1 MDQSHFALID
11 ELDQTVSRHVNETQ
25 MMQGDDWTSDW
36 SLHLQHELQISFMNV
51 AVRFGLHEYVRIK
64 LDHGF
69 EETEAS
75 NGQQFLSYAVNP
87 RPIAY
92 RYPLKSKMV
101 SLLLEH
107 RKTRADPN
115 MSMIGQSPWQEALTY
130 VFEQSYGS
138 FYKPREN
145 ERLEQI
151 EIPTLLLIFGANP
164 KAVCKTRAGLMSASD
179 IVDKFLK
186 DCSLPQALELK
197 NFLATRVAEEEE
209 DFIPNHRQTWS
220 FWRWI
225 MCI

>member
-1 MDQSHFALID
+1 VTGPCIC
-11 ELDQTVSRHVNETQ
+11 N
-25 MMQGDDWTSDW
+25 
-36 SLHLQHELQISFMNV
+36 
-51 AVRFGLHEYVRIK
+51 EYVRVK
-64 LDHGF
+64 LNHGF
-69 EETEAS
+69 EETETS

-92 RYPLKSKMV
+92 RYPLSSKMV

-115 MSMIGQSPWQEALTY
+115 VNMIGQSPWQEALNY

-138 FYKPREN
+138 FYEPREN

-151 EIPTLLLIFGANP
+151 EILTLLLIFGANP
-164 KAVCKTRAGLMSASD
+164 RAVCKTRRAGLMSASD
-179 IVDKFLK
+179 IVDEFLK
-186 DCSLPQALELK
+186 DCSLPQALELR
-197 NFLATRVAEEEE
+197 NFLATRVVEEEE
-209 DFIPNHRQTWS
+209 DFIPNPRQTWS